1 MARGYRQAMTDD
13 PSHTQT
19 TPESIPDTVDV
30 PTTCETCGT
39 TLETGMVGVAE
50 ADIGNTP
57 HLPAT
62 TVVEAF
68 CPNPDCPAHKPIPP
82 DADLPGSVGG
92 DNGGA

>member
-1 MARGYRQAMTDD
+1 MTQDPQRPQA
-13 PSHTQT
+13 T
-19 TPESIPDTVDV
+19 TESVPDTAEV

-39 TLETGMVGVAE
+39 ALETGMVGVTE

-57 HLPAT
+57 QLPAT

-68 CPNPDCPAHKPIPP
+68 CPNPDCPAHKPSAP
-82 DADLPGSVGG
+82 DADRPGSLGG

>member
-1 MARGYRQAMTDD
+1 MTED
-13 PSHTQT
+13 PSRPRT
-19 TPESIPDTVDV
+19 TPDQVPDTVDV
-30 PTTCETCGT
+30 PTTCDTCGT

-57 HLPAT
+57 DLPAT

-68 CPNPDCPAHKPIPP
+68 CPNPDCPAHKPTPP